1 MRRLLAGL
9 SLAALLTA
17 PALAR
22 ENHALLVGVSEYPG
36 LGERYWLKGP
46 ANDVQLIAAY
56 LTRAAPVPFDP
67 ANVILLADGVEGAD
81 LPTLAAIRAAF
92 AALIERV
99 EPGDFVY
106 LHFSG
111 HGTQAPERVA
121 GSELNGMDQLFLPM
135 DIGPW
140 NDTFGAVENALVD
153 DEIGL
158 WIAAL
163 TAKGAHVW
171 AVFDACHSAS
181 ATRGLEAEEVRTRQL
196 PPEALG
202 IPVVEDA
209 ATRALGAPAAADP
222 RARPDAPIAPV
233 ERSSGAGS
241 LVAFFAAQTSEVTPE
256 QNMPPGKLGRKPH
269 GVFTYTLFEVLAEY
283 PGITYA
289 QLAQEVLRRYSVK
302 NLARTTPMFEG
313 DLDGV
318 VFGGEGG
325 GRVAQWPAERAG
337 DEITIPAGA
346 LHGLAEGAVL
356 ALLPAAAASMDAVL
370 GYVEVVGLET
380 FTARLRPVA
389 HAGLDAPAARDL
401 PRGVYVR
408 QIEAALD
415 FTLTVALPEGE
426 GPEAALMRA
435 AAALLVED
443 GLMGPRVR
451 FVEPGEAADVRLA
464 VIPDSSR
471 PDAIWMLPG
480 TGLVDAA
487 GLASV
492 PSVGTAGRD
501 AVAVAEI
508 MAENLMRMARALN
521 LLKLGASVSGGGGG
535 LEAGVEVELLLGAG
549 GSGALAALD
558 ASAVPRLVPGDIV
571 YARIRNTLDIAVDV
585 NVLYIGSDHSITHM
599 WAGQLLPGDELRRQG
614 LFRVTDDAFGRDRV
628 VVILTPAR
636 RQGTVENLAF
646 LAQEAVELTRS
657 TGGEGER
664 GFAGALEEA
673 GFGATTRG
681 AVPLGDDPRGPGPA
695 ILQFDLDTVPAA
707 G

>member
-22 ENHALLVGVSEYPG
+22 ENHALLVGVSEYPA
-36 LGERYWLKGP
+36 LSERYWLKGP

-67 ANVILLADGVEGAD
+67 ANVILLADGVEGAEA
-81 LPTLAAIRAAF
+81 PTLAAIRAAF
-92 AALIERV
+92 ATLVDRV
-99 EPGDFVY
+99 QPGDFVY

-153 DEIGL
+153 DEIGVWL
-158 WIAAL
+158 AAL
-163 TAKGAHVW
+163 TARGAHVW

-181 ATRGLEAEEVRTRQL
+181 ATRGLESEEVRSRQL

-202 IPVVEDA
+202 IPEVEPA
-209 ATRALGAPAAADP
+209 ATRSLGGPAAADP
-222 RARPDAPIAPV
+222 RTRPDAPLAPA
-233 ERSSGAGS
+233 ERAPGAGS

-289 QLAQEVLRRYSVK
+289 QLAQEVLRRYAVK

-313 DLDGV
+313 DLDQV

-337 DEITIPAGA
+337 EEITIPAGA
-346 LHGLAEGAVL
+346 LHGLTEGAVL

-370 GYVEVVGLET
+370 GYAEVVALDT
-380 FTARLRPVA
+380 FTATLRPVA
-389 HAGLDAPAARDL
+389 HAGREAPAARDL

-408 QIEAALD
+408 QIEASLD
-415 FTLTVALPEGE
+415 FSLTVALPEGA
-426 GPEAALMRA
+426 GPEAALMRE

-451 FVEPGEAADVRLA
+451 FVEAGEAADVRLA
-464 VIPDSSR
+464 VIGASPR

-480 TGLVDAA
+480 AGLVDAD

-492 PSVGTAGRD
+492 PSVGTAGRS
-501 AVAVAEI
+501 AVELAEI
-508 MAENLMRMARALN
+508 MAENLTRMARALN
-521 LLKLGASVSGGGGG
+521 LLKLGASVAGPGGVD
-535 LEAGVEVELLLGAG
+535 AGVEVELLLGPG
-549 GSGALAALD
+549 GSGTLAALD
-558 ASAVPRLVPGDIV
+558 TAGVPRLVPGDVV
-571 YARIRNTLDIAVDV
+571 YARIRNGLDIAVDV
-585 NVLYIGSDHSITHM
+585 NVLYIGSDYSITHM

-614 LFRVTDDAFGRDRV
+614 LFRVTDEAFGRDRV

-646 LAQEAVELTRS
+646 LQQTAVELTRG
-657 TGGEGER
+657 TAGAGDR

-673 GFGATTRG
+673 GFGTTTRG
-681 AVPLGDDPRGPGPA
+681 AVPLGEETRGPGPA
-695 ILQFDLDTVPAA
+695 ILQFDLDTVPL
-707 G
+707 GG